1 MRTTRAGVPPRTTVG
16 AVECVLGG
24 LPVHYAEQGEGV
36 PVLALHGAGVDH
48 CEVMACLDPVFD
60 AFRGYRRIYPDLP
73 GMGRTPA
80 PETIRSADD
89 VLDVLLAFIDRVVGD
104 RPLLLAGHSAGGY
117 YAQAITGRRPEQVVG
132 LALLCPLLAG
142 IRDVP
147 EHEVRYGSGDIGD
160 AEFRDY
166 FTVQT
171 PETLDRYERYV
182 EPGAGLAD
190 QAALAR
196 IGERWELATR
206 ATHEAPYR
214 RPTLL
219 VTGRQDSTV
228 GYSRAWEL
236 LEQYPRATFA
246 VLDRAGHALP
256 HEQPELL
263 RALVVEWLDR
273 VQEHPS
279 SSGKTTARQL

>member
-1 MRTTRAGVPPRTTVG
+1 VAGVEHAVG
-16 AVECVLGG
+16 DV
-24 LPVHYAEQGEGV
+24 PVHYVEHGEGV

-48 CEVMACLDPVFD
+48 REVMACLEPVLGGF
-60 AFRGYRRIYPDLP
+60 AGYRRIYLDLP

-80 PETIRSADD
+80 PETISSADD
-89 VLDVLLAFIDRVVGD
+89 VLDVLLAFIDGVVGD
-104 RPLLLAGHSAGGY
+104 MPMLVAGHSAGGY
-117 YAQAITGRRPEQVVG
+117 YAQAIAGRRPEQVVG

-142 IRDVP
+142 IHDVP
-147 EHEVRYGSGDIGD
+147 EHAVTVGSGDLGD

-171 PETLDRYERYV
+171 AETLHRYERYV
-182 EPGAGLAD
+182 RPASELAD
-190 QAALAR
+190 GDALAR
-196 IGERWELATR
+196 IGEHWELTTPGPVR
-206 ATHEAPYR
+206 YG

-228 GYSRAWEL
+228 GYAGAWDL
-236 LEQYPRATFA
+236 LEHYPRATFA

-263 RALVVEWLDR
+263 RGLVTEWLDR
-273 VQEHPS
+273 VREQ
-279 SSGKTTARQL
+279 